1 MAELIRT
8 FIVRNPEVVAP
19 KNYSLVGIESHP
31 TQFQSARFQKWI
43 AFCKEGNYTGMQSDI
58 SNFLQSE
65 ESVKSLNDL
74 GENISQLVTTLQGYG
89 NELSKDNAQKVIE
102 RSGIASEYNKDRE
115 LYANRRM
122 ALADTMLGIAHF
134 KTLSQQ
140 KTFDYQY
147 SLKVLSY
154 VERNYLVQEKN
165 ATKDIARH
173 FNLPILFPSCVIRI
187 NPCTKKIETT
197 DQPFASINPNLQPSI
212 QPQNGGCRKDDVKCT
227 CEVDDSCIDQNPCCA
242 TITPY
247 IVDLMIAKDYTK
259 CYQAGDLSYIKNVLA
274 GETLSTKHKRLER
287 VEDFSETEETS
298 STFEEKYLQTEEQS
312 SLQKEINSTVQRD
325 LALDAGVTYNQHWG
339 TENGAG
345 GNLST
350 DINASY
356 SQSKNTSNKEVRD
369 YAKNVVDRSLKKVE
383 ENVRNLV
390 SRKKIFQTKEI
401 NMHEFNNEKGENISG
416 QYLYV
421 DKVSRG
427 QVYNYGKKGAIEIY
441 LPEPAALFK
450 KFLIKNFGEPAPI
463 PPKPITI
470 DPSSITIENY
480 RSICNQFG
488 LTNIPEPPDVYT
500 EVSTELKESPG
511 DPDDDLFGPLN
522 GSGNWAF
529 PEDKKILIPVNYHAK
544 TLNVSVISLDYN
556 ASRNYDEDEGTWG
569 QAIMGSIAITING
582 ISISGRKDLEEID
595 HDYKVIV
602 VPVQPTSQPTPPW
615 EGEQTIGFLAW
626 NVTKFDFILVVKC
639 EINSNFITQWQNDI
653 YEQILEINKK
663 QEDEYQKALDEYNKK
678 KEEFEL
684 AQKEYIFEKCNRN
697 PFLNREVER
706 IELKRMTISYISC
719 QFFDQFDAMKNRV
732 KPCGFPEMDI
742 EEAAR
747 EGKIIQF
754 FEQAFNWNL
763 LTYIF
768 YSYFWGRKCTWQSKF
783 DDASNDLIFQRFLT
797 AGSARV
803 LVPIRDGYF
812 DHVLYFLA
820 TGEIWGQNG
829 TPPLPNDPHY
839 VSLAQEIKEQNGNYF
854 TDREGY
860 IDVKNGLD
868 FITLYESDYYWDF
881 GDPYSLPPRPAG
893 VNTMFVKADIDR
905 EIIIDCKIYR
915 IIGVEPNPDPLII
928 NHTSWIIKLEKKYE
942 GVDAPNIKWS
952 TGALF
957 VGAPWE
963 FITPTTLT
971 FLRDK
976 SKCLPCYPLTKCEE
990 I

>member
-31 TQFQSARFQKWI
+31 SQFQSARFKRWMEL
-43 AFCKEGNYTGMQSDI
+43 CKEGNHAGLQSDI
-58 SNFLQSE
+58 FNFLQSK
-65 ESVKSLNDL
+65 ESVKSLIDL
-74 GENISQLVTTLQGYG
+74 GENVALLVSTLHGYG
-89 NELSKDNAQKVIE
+89 DEISKDDAQKVIE
-102 RSGIASEYNKDRE
+102 RSGVVSGYQKDRE
-115 LYANRRM
+115 LYVNRRM
-122 ALADTMLGIAHF
+122 ALADTMIGLAHF
-134 KTLSQQ
+134 KSLGQQ
-140 KTFDYQY
+140 KAIDYQY

-154 VERNYLVQEKN
+154 VEQNYLFQEKN
-165 ATKDIARH
+165 VHKDISSH
-173 FNLPILFPSCVIRI
+173 FYLPILFPSCIIRI

-197 DQPFASINPNLQPSI
+197 DQPFASLHENAQSRLPNSRKG
-212 QPQNGGCRKDDVKCT
+212 GGCKDDGNCK
-227 CEVDDSCIDQNPCCA
+227 CEVDDTCIEQNPCCV

-298 STFEEKYLQTEEQS
+298 SSFEEKYLQTEEQS
-312 SLQKEINSTVQRD
+312 SLQKEINSTMQRD
-325 LALDAGVTYNQHWG
+325 LALDAGVKYNQHWG

-345 GNLST
+345 GSLST

-356 SQSKNTSNKEVRD
+356 SQSKNNSNKEVRD
-369 YAKNVVDRSLKKVE
+369 YAKNVVDRSVKKVE

-390 SRKKIFQTKEI
+390 SRKKIFQTKET
-401 NMHEFNNEKGENISG
+401 NKHEFNNEKGDNISG

-427 QVYNYGKKGAIEIY
+427 QVYNYGRKGAIEMY
-441 LPEPAALFK
+441 LPEPASLFK
-450 KFLIKNFGEPAPI
+450 RLLINEPDFPKPTSPTIENIDINSITPETYKSIVNKFGVSDAPTPPEIYKNVVLPNIFGEP
-463 PPKPITI
+463 
-470 DPSSITIENY
+470 
-480 RSICNQFG
+480 
-488 LTNIPEPPDVYT
+488 
-500 EVSTELKESPG
+500 G
-511 DPDDDLFGPLN
+511 DPKNIWGTSEGQPLITRN
-522 GSGNWAF
+522 DIFVDIPNDYVAF
-529 PEDKKILIPVNYHAK
+529 EMSINFINLMYNEKSKKIDNE
-544 TLNVSVISLDYN
+544 SISFNLGGAAVYDIMWPE
-556 ASRNYDEDEGTWG
+556 ASRASKLSVSLPPLEGHNP
-569 QAIMGSIAITING
+569 I
-582 ISISGRKDLEEID
+582 
-595 HDYKVIV
+595 
-602 VPVQPTSQPTPPW
+602 
-615 EGEQTIGFLAW
+615 IGLIH
-626 NVTKFDFILVVKC
+626 NVTKYDCVITIKCKIKDNVLLV
-639 EINSNFITQWQNDI
+639 WQTEVYNLI
-653 YEQILEINKK
+653 VEENKK
-663 QEDEYQKALDEYNKK
+663 LQEKYQKELDEYNKK
-678 KEEFEL
+678 VREFNEK
-684 AQKEYIFEKCNRN
+684 QQEKVFEKCNQN
-697 PFLNREVER
+697 PFINREIER
-706 IELKRMTISYISC
+706 IELKRMAISYISC
-719 QFFDQFDAMKNRV
+719 KFFDQFDAMKNRV

-747 EGKIIQF
+747 EGKFVQF

-763 LTYIF
+763 MTYIF
-768 YSYFWGRKCTWQSKF
+768 YPYFWGRKCTWRSKF
-783 DDASNDLIFQRFLT
+783 DDASNDLIFQRFLK

-812 DHVLYFLA
+812 DHILYFLA

-860 IDVKNGLD
+860 LDVKNGQD
-868 FITLYESDYYWDF
+868 FVTLYNSDYYWDF
-881 GDPYSLPPRPAG
+881 GDPFAFPPRLPG

-915 IIGVEPNPDPLII
+915 IISIELNPDTNITD
-928 NHTSWIIKLEKKYE
+928 HTSWIIKLEKKYS
-942 GVDAPNIKWS
+942 GDDAPNIKWS

-963 FITPTTLT
+963 FTTPTTLT

-976 SKCLPCYPLTKCEE
+976 SKCLPCYPLTECKE